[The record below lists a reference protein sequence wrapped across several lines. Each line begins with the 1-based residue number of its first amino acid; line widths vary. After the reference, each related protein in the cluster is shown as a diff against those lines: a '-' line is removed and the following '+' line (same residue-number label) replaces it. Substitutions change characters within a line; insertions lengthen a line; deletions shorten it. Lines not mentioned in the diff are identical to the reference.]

1 MKIHIPKAR
10 FLSAAVMTLAAAL
23 VTAASA
29 QAQTKIAIIDLKKV
43 FENYWKR
50 NVADAQLK
58 ERAAD
63 FEKVRKGFVDEF
75 QKADEEYKKLM
86 EGASDQAVSTDER
99 DKRKTA
105 AEKKLREINEIK
117 QTLQLHDQNSRE
129 TLGTQ
134 TRRMRDKILGEI
146 REVID
151 SKAKSGGYSLVVDT
165 AAETPNL
172 TPIVLYDNGQNDLT
186 DDVLAQLNA
195 GAPAGAIKPP
205 GDSGEKP
212 AEKKGEKTR
221 DEK

>member
-1 MKIHIPKAR
+1 MKTHILRTR
-10 FLSAAVMTLAAAL
+10 FLGAALPALAAI
-23 VTAASA
+23 VMAASA

-50 NVADAQLK
+50 NVADTQLK

-63 FEKVRKGFVDEF
+63 FEKVRKGFVEEF

-86 EGASDQAVSTDER
+86 EGANDQAVSQDER
-99 DKRKTA
+99 DKRKAA

-134 TRRMRDKILGEI
+134 MRRMRDKILGEI

-151 SKAKSGGYSLVVDT
+151 SKAKTGGYSLVVDT
-165 AAETPNL
+165 TAETPNQ
-172 TPIVLYDNGQNDLT
+172 TPVVLYTNGQNDIT
-186 DDVLAQLNA
+186 EEVLAQLNA
-195 GAPAGAIKPP
+195 GAPAGAIKS
-205 GDSGEKP
+205 GETGEKP

>member
-1 MKIHIPKAR
+1 MKTHILKAR
-10 FLSAAVMTLAAAL
+10 FTGAAVMVLAAAL
-23 VTAASA
+23 LTAPSA
-29 QAQTKIAIIDLKKV
+29 QAQTKIAVIDLKKV
-43 FENYWKR
+43 FESYWKR

-63 FEKVRKGFVDEF
+63 FEKVRKGFVEEF

-86 EGASDQAVSTDER
+86 EGASDQAVSADER
-99 DKRKTA
+99 EKRKTA

-172 TPIVLYDNGQNDLT
+172 TPIILYTNGQNDLT
-186 DDVLAQLNA
+186 EEVLAQLNA
-195 GAPAGAIKPP
+195 GAPAGAIKS
-205 GDSGEKP
+205 GDTGEKP

-221 DEK
+221 NEK

>member
-1 MKIHIPKAR
+1 MKTHIPGAR
-10 FLSAAVMTLAAAL
+10 LLSAAVMALAAVL
-23 VTAASA
+23 LTAASS
-29 QAQTKIAIIDLKKV
+29 QAQTKIAVIDLKKV

-58 ERAAD
+58 ERATD
-63 FEKVRKGFVDEF
+63 FEKVRKGFVEEF

-99 DKRKTA
+99 EKRKTA

-129 TLGTQ
+129 TLSTQ
-134 TRRMRDKILGEI
+134 MRRMRDKILGEI

-151 SKAKSGGYSLVVDT
+151 SKAKAGGFSLVVDT
-165 AAETPNL
+165 TGETPNQ
-172 TPIVLYDNGQNDLT
+172 TPIVLYNNGQNDLT
-186 DDVLAQLNA
+186 EEVLAQLNA
-195 GAPAGAIKPP
+195 GAPAGAVKS
-205 GDSGEKP
+205 GDTGEKP

>member
-1 MKIHIPKAR
+1 MKTHIPGAR
-10 FLSAAVMTLAAAL
+10 LLSAAVIALAAVL
-23 VTAASA
+23 LTAASA
-29 QAQTKIAIIDLKKV
+29 QAQTKIAIIDLKRV

-63 FEKVRKGFVDEF
+63 FEKVRKGFVEEF

-134 TRRMRDKILGEI
+134 MRRMRDKILGEI

-151 SKAKSGGYSLVVDT
+151 SKAKAGGYSLVVDT
-165 AAETPNL
+165 TGETPNQ
-172 TPIVLYDNGQNDLT
+172 TPIVLYNNGQNDLT
-186 DDVLAQLNA
+186 DEVLAQLNA
-195 GAPAGAIKPP
+195 GAPPGAGKS
-205 GDSGEKP
+205 GDTGEKP
-212 AEKKGEKTR
+212 GEKKGEKTR